1 MARCGLSPVGRWRI
15 ERTASVQSESK
26 TRRVARRL
34 LVCALLLSLLRSAA
48 PSPHHTHAHPAAASA
63 TPPFVELVELSHTLA
78 HLTLSPPVHRVAPA
92 VCRSTPPAPMPSQ
105 TSPLSVTDDAQT
117 LSLPHVRFSS
127 STHTA
132 PLSPP
137 LLVSRRR
144 RRRRRCSLRNLQR
157 PAPPARCSPRTPSPV
172 VTARTSHS
180 TTTPRARAASLRC
193 HLHRCL
199 ATFVTKCSVIIGS
212 SPSCLGWSGTENV
225 CRPALEVLMGQLE
238 EQAV

>member
-1 MARCGLSPVGRWRI
+1 MRTLARRAVGRAYCICSQRSPVTRNTSKVEAAVARCGLSLVGRWRI
-15 ERTASVQSESK
+15 ERTASVHSESK
-26 TRRVARRL
+26 TRRVARASLWSAR
-34 LVCALLLSLLRSAA
+34 CSSLLRSAA

-144 RRRRRCSLRNLQR
+144 RRSCSLPR
-157 PAPPARCSPRTPSPV
+157 P
-172 VTARTSHS
+172 
-180 TTTPRARAASLRC
+180 
-193 HLHRCL
+193 
-199 ATFVTKCSVIIGS
+199 
-212 SPSCLGWSGTENV
+212 
-225 CRPALEVLMGQLE
+225 
-238 EQAV
+238 

>member
-1 MARCGLSPVGRWRI
+1 MIDSKRLRSADSRSSGGGPRVLHLFTAFPQSHGTLRRLEAAVARCGLSPVGRWRI
-15 ERTASVQSESK
+15 ERTASVHSESK
-26 TRRVARRL
+26 TRRVARASLWSAR
-34 LVCALLLSLLRSAA
+34 CSSSSQERRALAPPHTRS
-48 PSPHHTHAHPAAASA
+48 PSCGKRYPPPSSNSSSSRTHS
-63 TPPFVELVELSHTLA
+63 LA

-144 RRRRRCSLRNLQR
+144 RRRRRRSLRNLQR
-157 PAPPARCSPRTPSPV
+157 PAPPARC
-172 VTARTSHS
+172 
-180 TTTPRARAASLRC
+180 
-193 HLHRCL
+193 
-199 ATFVTKCSVIIGS
+199 
-212 SPSCLGWSGTENV
+212 
-225 CRPALEVLMGQLE
+225 
-238 EQAV
+238 